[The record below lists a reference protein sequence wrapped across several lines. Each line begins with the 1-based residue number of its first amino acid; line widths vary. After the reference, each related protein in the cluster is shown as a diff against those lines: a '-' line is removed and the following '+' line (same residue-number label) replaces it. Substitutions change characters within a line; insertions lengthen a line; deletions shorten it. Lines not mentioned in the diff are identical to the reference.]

1 MRYEQLSGGKTL
13 TEDISDLNID
23 ASASRKTPT
32 TVDKVKQGW
41 GKRIIK
47 KISMATILGLLG
59 LTTGPVGAALG
70 AAAGMFLAGK
80 RFKNKKVKGVPLEV
94 YMKEKGLDTQIAALH
109 DKYFSNS
116 AMAEFLDNKDEIAM
130 AFAQEKENDSVKY
143 NRIGGDRDR
152 VLQNTRD
159 YALQGVKKHLDLAGR
174 DLADLAVQ
182 HNLKPTAVAY
192 LYASMYG
199 DGPLNLFMKKI
210 IGNDGIK

>member
-13 TEDISDLNID
+13 TEDISDLNVD
-23 ASASRKTPT
+23 ARASKKTPA
-32 TVDKVKQGW
+32 TVDKIKQGW

-59 LTTGPVGAALG
+59 MTGGPIGAALG

-109 DKYFSNS
+109 DKYFSNA
-116 AMAEFLDNKDEIAM
+116 AMAEFLDNKEEIAN
-130 AFAQEKENDSVKY
+130 AFSMEKQRDEREYDRY
-143 NRIGGDRDR
+143 RGDRDR

-159 YALQGVKKHLDLAGR
+159 YALQGVKKHLTSAGR
-174 DLADLAVQ
+174 DFADLATQ
-182 HNLKPTAVAY
+182 HNLKPTAIAY

-199 DGPLNLFMKKI
+199 DGPLNLFMKKV
-210 IGNDGIK
+210 IGSNGIQ